1 MYEDTRIASEWRE
14 VAPNGDLDET
24 PYTRGLDVTGPMR
37 TPAVA
42 EAEVPE
48 WVPKAPAC
56 AAGDGRTAPSG
67 PAAGIRWQFPALP
80 VHARM
85 ARIWL
90 EAWMADRAL
99 GPDTAYRAAVA
110 FSEVVTNAV
119 LHGSGLI
126 TVSAR
131 IEPGAVECEVADGA
145 PDLPVVYE
153 AGEDDEHHRGLS
165 LVDAMTSEWRV
176 AACPGGGKA
185 VVFTVRAEAGESS
198 AENGAPATG
207 RSPLGGARS

>member
-1 MYEDTRIASEWRE
+1 
-14 VAPNGDLDET
+14 
-24 PYTRGLDVTGPMR
+24 MR

-42 EAEVPE
+42 EAEVPG
-48 WVPKAPAC
+48 WVPEAPAR
-56 AAGDGRTAPSG
+56 AAGDGRPTPPGSAV
-67 PAAGIRWQFPALP
+67 GIRWQFPALP

-126 TVSAR
+126 TVTAR
-131 IEPGAVECEVADGA
+131 IEPGALECEVADGA
-145 PDLPVVYE
+145 SGLPVVYK
-153 AGEDDEHHRGLS
+153 AGDDDEHHRGLS
-165 LVDAMTSEWRV
+165 LVDALTSEWRV
-176 AACPGGGKA
+176 AACPDGGKT
-185 VVFTVRAEAGESS
+185 VVFTVRAEEP
-198 AENGAPATG
+198 E
-207 RSPLGGARS
+207 

>member
-1 MYEDTRIASEWRE
+1 
-14 VAPNGDLDET
+14 
-24 PYTRGLDVTGPMR
+24 MR
-37 TPAVA
+37 TPAMA

-48 WVPKAPAC
+48 RVPQAPPR
-56 AAGDGRTAPSG
+56 AAGDGRAPAG
-67 PAAGIRWQFPALP
+67 TAAGVRWQFPAFP

-99 GPDTAYRAAVA
+99 SPDTAYRAAVA

-119 LHGSGLI
+119 LHGCGLI

-131 IEPGAVECEVADGA
+131 IELDALECEVADGA

-153 AGEDDEHHRGLS
+153 AGDDDEHHRGLS
-165 LVDAMTSEWRV
+165 LVDALTSEWHV
-176 AACPGGGKA
+176 AARPGGGKT
-185 VVFTVRAEAGESS
+185 VLFTVRTEE
-198 AENGAPATG
+198 PAHPTK
-207 RSPLGGARS
+207 S

>member
-1 MYEDTRIASEWRE
+1 
-14 VAPNGDLDET
+14 
-24 PYTRGLDVTGPMR
+24 MR

-48 WVPKAPAC
+48 RVPEAPPRV
-56 AAGDGRTAPSG
+56 AGDGRPAQAGP
-67 PAAGIRWQFPALP
+67 PAAGLRWQFPALP

-119 LHGSGLI
+119 LHGRGLI

-131 IEPGAVECEVADGA
+131 IEHGALECEVGDGA
-145 PDLPVVYE
+145 SDLPVVYE
-153 AGEDDEHHRGLS
+153 AGDDDEHHRGLS
-165 LVDAMTSEWRV
+165 LVDALTSEWRV
-176 AACPGGGKA
+176 AARPGGGKT
-185 VVFTVRAEAGESS
+185 VLFTVRAEESREIGQPEK
-198 AENGAPATG
+198 A
-207 RSPLGGARS
+207 